1 MFLPVAINIDH
12 HWMKLVEDKIMPRYC
27 TLFKINRC
35 FPSIQ
40 ISYLAKNISAN
51 ENILSS
57 MFN

>member
-12 HWMKLVEDKIMPRYC
+12 HWMKLVKDKIMPRYY
-27 TLFKINRC
+27 
-35 FPSIQ
+35 IQ